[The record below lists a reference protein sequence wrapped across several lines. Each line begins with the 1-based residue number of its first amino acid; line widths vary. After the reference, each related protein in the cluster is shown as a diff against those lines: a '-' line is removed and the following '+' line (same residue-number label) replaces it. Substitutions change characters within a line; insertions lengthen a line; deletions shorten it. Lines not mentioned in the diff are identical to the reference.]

1 MVVGSM
7 EGSHLP
13 LFIRSCSDGKK
24 FSKSAR
30 RDHMVDELCRESS
43 HQTRHC
49 MERYTH
55 LHAMS
60 HTLVL

>member
-1 MVVGSM
+1 M